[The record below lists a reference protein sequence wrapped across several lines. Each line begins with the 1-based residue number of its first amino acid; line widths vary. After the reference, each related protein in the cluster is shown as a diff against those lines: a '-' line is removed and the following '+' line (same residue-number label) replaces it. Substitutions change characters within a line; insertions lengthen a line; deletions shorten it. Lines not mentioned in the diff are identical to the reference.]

1 MIYTL
6 IVKQRGNN
14 EESKMSGFIK
24 RQEVIDNAELVI
36 ELYGQEVFDACMVA
50 PETET
55 FLGLLSRL
63 GKI

>member
-1 MIYTL
+1 
-6 IVKQRGNN
+6 
-14 EESKMSGFIK
+14 MSGFIK
-24 RQEVIDNAELVI
+24 RQEVIDNAELVV